1 MIDPDT
7 PDDQI
12 RKAYRKVVQYSNHV
26 YYSNTVLGMLD
37 FLQLL
42 ALLSGPSG

>member
-12 RKAYRKVVQYSNHV
+12 RKAYRKVVQYNHV

-37 FLQLL
+37 LLQLL
-42 ALLSGPSG
+42 ALLSGPSR